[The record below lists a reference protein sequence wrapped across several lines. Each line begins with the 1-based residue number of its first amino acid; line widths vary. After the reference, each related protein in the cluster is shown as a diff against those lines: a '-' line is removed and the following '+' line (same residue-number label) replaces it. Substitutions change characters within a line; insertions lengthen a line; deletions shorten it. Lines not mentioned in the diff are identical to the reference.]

1 MMDEEIKKDSKK
13 KESEIKKESEMERRR
28 MRWKETSH
36 TKAHLE
42 PR

>member
-1 MMDEEIKKDSKK
+1 MMDEEIKKDSK
-13 KESEIKKESEMERRR
+13 KKESEMERRR